1 MGNFGEKVV
10 RGVKWLGRCVCKVVR
25 WFAEVVETVGSI
37 VKNFLYSIENIL
49 KDADDPQNLGE
60 CAGIKKEMIELEK
73 QYDKRREK
81 LSTKDKN
88 KLDSLFDERDY

>member
-1 MGNFGEKVV
+1 MGNFCETVV
-10 RGVKWLGRCVCKVVR
+10 RGVKWLGRCVCKVVS
-25 WFAEVVETVGSI
+25 WFAGVVETIGRI

-49 KDADDPQNLGE
+49 KDADDPKTLGE
-60 CAGIKKEMIELEK
+60 CAGIRKEMNELEK
-73 QYDKRREK
+73 QYEKRREK